1 MINAILMI
9 MSVATS
15 LLLILAVGLVVNY
28 ENLKRR
34 VDDLEGENKSK

>member
-9 MSVATS
+9 MSVATA
-15 LLLILAVGLVVNY
+15 LLLILVVGLVINY
-28 ENLKRR
+28 ENLKLR